1 LSKVKLSIGKTIR
14 EARIASN
21 LSQMKLAEKVGLSYQ
36 QIQKYEKGASEL
48 SLTRL
53 FQIAEALELPLDTFF
68 RRKELTV
75 AEPPSLYGKISN
87 EEESLLRLY
96 RKVGSAKK
104 KKLIISLLKV
114 MAERE

>member
-1 LSKVKLSIGKTIR
+1 MSGIKLSIGKTIR

-53 FQIAEALELPLDTFF
+53 FQIAEALELPPDTFF
-68 RRKELTV
+68 RRKELSV
-75 AEPPSLYGKISN
+75 AESPSLYGKISD

-96 RKVGSAKK
+96 RKIGSGKK